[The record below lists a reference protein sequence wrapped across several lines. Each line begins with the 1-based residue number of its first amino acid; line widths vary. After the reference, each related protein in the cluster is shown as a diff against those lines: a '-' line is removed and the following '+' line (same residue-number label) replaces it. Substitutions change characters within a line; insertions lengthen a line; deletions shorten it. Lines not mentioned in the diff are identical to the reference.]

1 MDGTTL
7 SDMNGKEEYSID
19 IFRALDYLR
28 DSAPAYAKAKADRV
42 YLENFLKSKK
52 ALLMRDA
59 EEAGHKSAAAQER
72 EAYAH
77 REYMQLL
84 EGLREAVEAEE
95 CFRWRMVAAQAR
107 IETWRTL
114 ESSRRYE
121 AKTL

>member
-1 MDGTTL
+1 M
-7 SDMNGKEEYSID
+7 SDEAEIN
-19 IFRALDYLR
+19 IFKALDYLR
-28 DSAPAYAKAKADRV
+28 DSAPAYAKAKSDRV
-42 YLENFLKSKK
+42 YLEAFCKSKK

-59 EEAGHKSAAAQER
+59 ELAGHKSATAQER

-77 REYMQLL
+77 PEYMQLL
-84 EGLREAVEAEE
+84 EGLRAAVETEE
-95 CFRWRMVAAQAR
+95 FFRWRMVAAQAR